1 MNKYAEFARI
11 EVTDSCDKANR
22 LLEDWWILLDVFH
35 DREGNLFFV
44 LGCQRTLDIETLY
57 GFASGNKAVS
67 DE

>member
-11 EVTDSCDKANR
+11 EVTDSCDKAND

-35 DREGNLFFV
+35 NKEGNLFFV

-57 GFASGNKAVS
+57 GIASGREAVS